1 MAAAALPRAPMA
13 VTQPPAR
20 AHPERVRLGAFA
32 VLGLFAALHWGA
44 LITPARGG
52 DMFLSLLFA
61 LAGAGVL
68 IALPARWSAG
78 QRRTAAGVV
87 AFVLL
92 ILALLVA
99 GVPLHMLGWHQWD
112 DLVSGMSEGIGSTPA
127 ITVPY
132 RGIDEW
138 VRTAILAGGTAL
150 LALAALLAFWPR
162 RGTTPGYPI
171 AAAVAL
177 GTLYAVPI
185 VEHGPDS
192 PYLDGALFCIV
203 LAGFLWLERVRSDQ
217 LGVAVF
223 VVVATAVVGAI
234 VGPRLDSGQPWFNYE
249 SFAEK
254 LEPTKAEAF
263 SWTHSYG
270 PMTWSRD
277 GRELL
282 RIKASAAA
290 YWKATNLDEFDGVRW
305 RAGPPSRDA
314 QIQPRFNRR
323 WLQTIKVVDRGL
335 RSTQFV
341 GAGDVRDIL
350 PGASRLALPQS
361 DGTFVTS
368 NKPLRPGDSYQAL
381 VYVPHP
387 SDAQLKRSSA
397 DYPGYTQDF
406 LELQVPLRGASA
418 GLVDQATGKPL
429 GRTADIRF
437 APYATNGAPG
447 VVWPS
452 GFGVQ
457 PAGDKVIAD
466 SPYAQLYALTQ
477 QIRREAKTPFD
488 FVQAVRDRVQQ
499 GADYDENPPQR
510 PYPLASFLFDTKSGY
525 CQQFSGV
532 MALMLRMGGV
542 PARVASGFSPGSY
555 NTNRKDYVV
564 RDTDAHSWVEAY
576 FPPYGWVTFDPT
588 PAASPATSQ
597 LDDSSQNPNGGP
609 ALPPNFSGRLG
620 QSGDRPFA
628 AGDPGS
634 GLAPT
639 SGGGGWKL
647 PVGAVVVALAALFSA
662 VVLWRRR
669 TPFATLAAPLRARSV
684 ARRDARA
691 PGEPARRL
699 GGRHGLRA
707 RRARPPLRAL
717 HGAADGRPA
726 PRAAPPA
733 RLGPR
738 PARRPARVVGAA
750 AAAGWSPQGSSA
762 PVVHSEIGMDSAY
775 DLFMNG
781 TALLDNGDFHAAVVP
796 LARAREL
803 EPDKASVR
811 EALGRALFGAGR
823 YREAAAEFE
832 AVVEHAPTNDYA
844 LFCLGRSLQLQG
856 RHAEARKPLALA
868 SCLRPEREDY
878 SKYLGQARRRAA

>member
-32 VLGLFAALHWGA
+32 ALGLFAGLHWGA
-44 LITPARGG
+44 LIRPARGG

-68 IALPARWSAG
+68 ISLPARWPAW

-99 GVPLHMLGWHQWD
+99 GVPLRMLGWHQWD
-112 DLVSGMSEGIGSTPA
+112 DLVSGMSQGISSTPA

-138 VRTAILAGGTAL
+138 VRIAIMSGGTAL

-185 VEHGPDS
+185 VEHGPHS
-192 PYLDGALFCIV
+192 PYFDGAIFCIV

-217 LGVAVF
+217 LGVAVAC
-223 VVVATAVVGAI
+223 VVATAIIGAI
-234 VGPRLDSGQPWFNYE
+234 FGPRLDSDKPWFNYE
-249 SFAEK
+249 NFAEK

-282 RIKASAAA
+282 RIKASVPA

-305 RAGPPSRDA
+305 RTGPPSRDA
-314 QIQPRFNRR
+314 PIQPRFNRR

-381 VYVPHP
+381 IYVPRP
-387 SDAQLKRSSA
+387 TEAQLKRSDA
-397 DYPGYTQDF
+397 AYPGYTQDF
-406 LELQVPLRGASA
+406 LELRVPLRGASV

-429 GRTADIRF
+429 GSTADIRF
-437 APYATNGAPG
+437 APYGTDAGAG
-447 VVWPS
+447 IVWPS
-452 GFGVQ
+452 GFGVEQ
-457 PAGDKVIAD
+457 AGDKVMAD
-466 SPYAQLYALTQ
+466 SPYAQLYTLTQ
-477 QIRREAKTPFD
+477 QIRSETKTPYE
-488 FVQAVRDRVQQ
+488 FVQAVTDRVQQ
-499 GADYDENPPQR
+499 GTNYDENPPQR

-532 MALMLRMGGV
+532 MALMLRMGGI
-542 PARVASGFSPGSY
+542 PARVASGFSPGTY
-555 NTNRKDYVV
+555 NSSRKDYVV

-588 PAASPATSQ
+588 PAASPASSQ
-597 LDDSSQNPNGGP
+597 LDDAGPSPNGGP
-609 ALPPNFSGRLG
+609 TLPPNFSGRLG

-639 SGGGGWKL
+639 RGGGGWKL
-647 PVGAVVVALAALFSA
+647 PVGAAVVALAALFSG
-662 VVLWRRR
+662 VILWRRR
-669 TPFATLAAPLRARSV
+669 TPFATLAPEV
-684 ARRDARA
+684 A
-691 PGEPARRL
+691 EL
-699 GGRHGLRA
+699 Q
-707 RRARPPLRAL
+707 RAL
-717 HGAADGRPA
+717 HRSGRDPA
-726 PRAAPPA
+726 PDVTLA
-733 RLGPR
+733 RLESLLG
-738 PARRPARVVGAA
+738 GSEAA
-750 AAAGWSPQGSSA
+750 AAYVRAVRDRRYARSTAPPTAAQRRALRRQLGSGLGLRGRLRA
-762 PVVHSEIGMDSAY
+762 WW
-775 DLFMNG
+775 
-781 TALLDNGDFHAAVVP
+781 ALPP
-796 LARAREL
+796 LPARALKDR
-803 EPDKASVR
+803 
-811 EALGRALFGAGR
+811 
-823 YREAAAEFE
+823 
-832 AVVEHAPTNDYA
+832 
-844 LFCLGRSLQLQG
+844 
-856 RHAEARKPLALA
+856 
-868 SCLRPEREDY
+868 LRRPY
-878 SKYLGQARRRAA
+878 TQK